1 MSSQICFVQPLQ
13 LHPRRRWR
21 NRYADLAKPLRVR
34 EWHGYHFFQKERI
47 CKRLT
52 KKVHF
57 VFVWRIDTISYNWHL
72 GMYMLQDVTSFEPT
86 CFVPAEPCC
95 LEAPFKPRQLPLAE
109 VSMALG
115 RVAQN
120 SPPKFTSPAG
130 AWFFQTRQVAV
141 WGFPLWGE
149 GGFLDSCILYCTLQY
164 VQAFQTTKKD
174 TKKQQKFGL
183 DMTLAVKAL
192 QDLPRSEIC
201 VHQSCAKHIFLLNF
215 VVSPCDSWLWCY
227 FVHHWQHPQPLIPTA
242 QVISPLH
249 LAWVFYW
256 REIPEG
262 LFMIPPP
269 NPKDFF
275 VCQVIWNWLKVV
287 DWFHWWS
294 W

>member
-34 EWHGYHFFQKERI
+34 EWHGYHFFKKERI

-115 RVAQN
+115 RVAQIHLQ
-120 SPPKFTSPAG
+120 SSRVPPELD
-130 AWFFQTRQVAV
+130 FFRRDKLQFGVS
-141 WGFPLWGE
+141 LCGE
-149 GGFLDSCILYCTLQY
+149 
-164 VQAFQTTKKD
+164 K
-174 TKKQQKFGL
+174 
-183 DMTLAVKAL
+183 
-192 QDLPRSEIC
+192 
-201 VHQSCAKHIFLLNF
+201 
-215 VVSPCDSWLWCY
+215 VVS
-227 FVHHWQHPQPLIPTA
+227 
-242 QVISPLH
+242 
-249 LAWVFYW
+249 
-256 REIPEG
+256 
-262 LFMIPPP
+262 
-269 NPKDFF
+269 
-275 VCQVIWNWLKVV
+275 
-287 DWFHWWS
+287 
-294 W
+294 